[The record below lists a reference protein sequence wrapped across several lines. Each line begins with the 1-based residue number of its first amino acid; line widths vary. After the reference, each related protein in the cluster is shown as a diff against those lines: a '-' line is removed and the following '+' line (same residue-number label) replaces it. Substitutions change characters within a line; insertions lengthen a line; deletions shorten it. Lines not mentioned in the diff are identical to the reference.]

1 MHEKNLETRGKGVR
15 MKKKKHTTLWMGI
28 SLKKIIKKIEFNLS
42 RFIIFVEL
50 ETWKK
55 RDLGGVKST
64 WICRN

>member
-1 MHEKNLETRGKGVR
+1 
-15 MKKKKHTTLWMGI
+15 MGI

-64 WICRN
+64 